1 MHASI
6 GGIRNGAEGIY
17 RLEIAVTHVAIGGA
31 VEIVGTGA
39 GDDVDHAPGG
49 ATIFRGVSIGDDL
62 KFLNC
67 LLRNRGPDAVHGVV
81 DGVGAIYVDQVGAG
95 ALSAHVEA
103 GGWGGAD
110 RRRVVTGESRISE
123 REIDVVAAID
133 REIFNALLGDGV
145 GGGCALGFYHLGFGT
160 DGDGFGR
167 AGHGERDGQLGHLTD
182 GDRDI
187 LGFYLGETGGLYHD
201 CIFAGRQVQQAVFAV
216 SVDAGGAFKTLGL
229 FVRGHGGIG
238 DEAAFGVLHRDVE
251 ITTGGALGRGKSG
264 QQQNRK
270 SYRTEFR
277 SGVHKSP

>member
-62 KFLNC
+62 KFLDC

-81 DGVGAIYVDQVGAG
+81 DGVGAIYVDQIGAG

-110 RRRVVTGESRISE
+110 RRRVVAGEARISE

-145 GGGCALGFYHLGFGT
+145 GGGCALSLDHLGFGT
-160 DGDGFGR
+160 DGDSFGSS
-167 AGHGERDGQLGHLTD
+167 GNSECDG
-182 GDRDI
+182 
-187 LGFYLGETGGLYHD
+187 
-201 CIFAGRQVQQAVFAV
+201 
-216 SVDAGGAFKTLGL
+216 
-229 FVRGHGGIG
+229 
-238 DEAAFGVLHRDVE
+238 
-251 ITTGGALGRGKSG
+251 
-264 QQQNRK
+264 
-270 SYRTEFR
+270 
-277 SGVHKSP
+277 